1 MTEPNVLRLARDEHL
16 KLSVNLVNY
25 AYGLCGPV
33 VPRSQAKTMEVES
46 PDGQGFTSIE
56 GIMLSK
62 DEVRRM
68 LTAAEERRDQIR
80 ALFDHGKTLKEIKA
94 ALNDVPLKGAAA
106 RFPTFVETTYQEL
119 TAEKVP
125 TPSKSR

>member
-1 MTEPNVLRLARDEHL
+1 MTEPDVLRLARDEHL
-16 KLSVNLVNY
+16 KLTVNLVNY

-62 DEVRRM
+62 DEVTEIGDKIVSIK
-68 LTAAEERRDQIR
+68 LHGPYVERPRVDPSRFFQETSF
-80 ALFDHGKTLKEIKA
+80 A
-94 ALNDVPLKGAAA
+94 DVGWQFQLPAA
-106 RFPTFVETTYQEL
+106 RVVL
-119 TAEKVP
+119 RKRLA
-125 TPSKSR
+125 